1 MLHLSQRRSLVAQR
15 KKKQRSK
22 LIIVYWRDSLNR
34 MVLNSKMDLI
44 NNFRIWLKFELM
56 GTRYSNDVD
65 NIIDEIIQNA
75 YNIDDDVLEYYEE
88 NLGYIIDNF
97 TSYNYE
103 QMKKQIRLDQR
114 IESIDKDFK

>member
-1 MLHLSQRRSLVAQR
+1 
-15 KKKQRSK
+15 
-22 LIIVYWRDSLNR
+22 
-34 MVLNSKMDLI
+34 
-44 NNFRIWLKFELM
+44 M